1 MYNQVQKE
9 LSHFGV
15 LGMHWGKRKS
25 GSSGGSSVSKT
36 AGSKAKPK
44 TAKPSADHLEKNALK
59 TKKISEMTNDE
70 IMKLT
75 RRMGLEKQ
83 VKDLRPNK
91 IKQGL
96 NIVKNITAAGT
107 TVASLYALSTTPL
120 GSKIIDTVKKKVG

>member
-1 MYNQVQKE
+1 MSNQVQNE
-9 LSHFGV
+9 LMHYGI
-15 LGMHWGKRKS
+15 LGMHWGRKRSGNSGIKSKTQKLVKS
-25 GSSGGSSVSKT
+25 GIKT
-36 AGSKAKPK
+36 VKDH
-44 TAKPSADHLEKNALK
+44 ADYIEKNKLK
-59 TKKISEMTNDE
+59 VKKISEMSNDE

-75 RRMGLEKQ
+75 RRINLEKQ

-120 GSKIIDTVKKKVG
+120 GSKIIDIVKKKVG